1 MTGSLSS
8 CGREYLSPQQKHQ
21 LMTRTAEITSG
32 IIASCLPAFPAFF
45 RHFLQKAATVFS
57 KSSSDPHSNH
67 SGSTT
72 ELKERS
78 GHTFRGP
85 TATEILQGT
94 NWEVEEPSRQNST
107 RRNGGNSWATPG
119 VKTKVSS
126 SALRETE
133 WISPIDIEAQPLTAS
148 QRGILKTVEVNV
160 ESESAHV

>member
-1 MTGSLSS
+1 M
-8 CGREYLSPQQKHQ
+8 
-21 LMTRTAEITSG
+21 
-32 IIASCLPAFPAFF
+32 
-45 RHFLQKAATVFS
+45 FS
-57 KSSSDPHSNH
+57 KSSTEPDSNN
-67 SGSTT
+67 SGSAT

-107 RRNGGNSWATPG
+107 RKNGGNNWAAPT

-160 ESESAHV
+160 ESESGHI